1 MYDSNLKTKGEFIN
15 NGLLN
20 HSPKN
25 NLVAED
31 MLTTNTLIY
40 TKLRNPA
47 LCNTKT
53 HNLFNLSYFLLNVPD
68 LKKY

>member
-1 MYDSNLKTKGEFIN
+1 MYDSNLKTKGEFI

-31 MLTTNTLIY
+31 MLTTSTLIY
-40 TKLRNPA
+40 TK
-47 LCNTKT
+47 
-53 HNLFNLSYFLLNVPD
+53 
-68 LKKY
+68 